1 MGTCQGIAEKI
12 AEKLGVEAINV
23 GDLTADVLNENE
35 NLLLGTST
43 WGSGEMQDDWYEGV
57 KLLDEV
63 GLKGKTVA
71 IFGCGDSNSN
81 ADTFCGGMAE
91 LCEAATNAG
100 ANVLEGVPTEGY
112 TFEDSPAVK
121 DGKFVG
127 LATMRTRPTRPTNAS
142 MLGWHRLSP
151 RCNVGKPTWREP

>member
-1 MGTCQGIAEKI
+1 MKKTIVIFGSSMGTCQGIAEKI

-43 WGSGEMQDDWYEGV
+43 WGSGE
-57 KLLDEV
+57 LLDEV

-127 LATMRTRPTRPTNAS
+127 LALDNENEADKTDERIDAW
-142 MLGWHRLSP
+142 LAQI
-151 RCNVGKPTWREP
+151 KPAL

>member
-91 LCEAATNAG
+91 LCETATNAG

-127 LATMRTRPTRPTNAS
+127 LALDNENEADKTDERIDAW
-142 MLGWHRLSP
+142 LAQI
-151 RCNVGKPTWREP
+151 KPAL